1 MNAAPGMT
9 VLILGSGAREH
20 ALAEACGRPA
30 RIVVA
35 PGNDGMRGIA
45 ETRNC
50 DLVDHAA
57 VVALAKNCGADLVI
71 VGPEAPLVAGIAD
84 ALEAEGFTVLGPSR
98 MAARLEG
105 SKAFMKAVAD
115 AAGVP
120 TARHASFT
128 DEAAALDHLA
138 ETGAPIVV
146 KADGLAAGKGVTVAD
161 DVETAREAIRDCLS
175 GRFGDAGATVV
186 LEEKL
191 DGPEISAFVLCD
203 GVGGTVWLG
212 DAQDHKH
219 LQDGDRG
226 PNTGG
231 MGAYSPAPVLTDAL
245 RAKVMDRIVHPSL
258 AEMSARGA
266 PFKGVLFCGLM
277 LTAEG
282 LKLLEFNVRLGD
294 PEAQVLLPRI
304 EDDVVALFD
313 AAARGRLT
321 DLAPPMLSSHAALG
335 IVMAAPGYPDAPRK
349 GDVIGGLEPGGQLAH
364 SVDDARIVHA
374 ATAWDGETWRAQ
386 GGRVLT
392 VVGMG
397 DTIRAARERAYDAAS
412 RVDWPTA
419 QMRSDIGWQAL
430 KGES

>member
-1 MNAAPGMT
+1 MSDAHAKT

-20 ALAEACGRPA
+20 ALAEACGRSA

-45 ETRNC
+45 DTQAC
-50 DLVDHAA
+50 DLSDHAA
-57 VVALAKNCGADLVI
+57 VVALARSCGADLAI
-71 VGPEAPLVAGIAD
+71 VGPEEPLVAGIAD
-84 ALEAEGFTVLGPSR
+84 ALEAEGFAVLGPSR
-98 MAARLEG
+98 TAAQLEG
-105 SKAFMKAVAD
+105 SKVFMKAVAE

-128 DEAAALDHLA
+128 EEATALAHLA
-138 ETGAPIVV
+138 EMGAPIVV

-161 DVETAREAIRDCLS
+161 NVETARQAILDCFS
-175 GRFGDAGATVV
+175 GRFGAAGATVV

-203 GVGGTVWLG
+203 GAGGAVWLG
-212 DAQDHKH
+212 NAQDHKRLH
-219 LQDGDRG
+219 DGDRG

-231 MGAYSPAPVLTDAL
+231 MGAYSPAPVLADAL
-245 RAKVMDRIVHPSL
+245 RDEVMNRIVAPSL

-266 PFKGVLFCGLM
+266 PFKGILFCGLM
-277 LTAEG
+277 LTDNG
-282 LKLLEFNVRLGD
+282 LKLLEFNVRFGD

-304 EDDVVALFD
+304 EGDVVALFD
-313 AAARGRLT
+313 AAAHGRLT
-321 DLAPPMLSSHAALG
+321 DLAPPTLSSQAALG
-335 IVMAAPGYPDAPRK
+335 VVMAATGYPDAPRK
-349 GDVIGGLEPGGQLAH
+349 GDVIGGLGPDGQLAQ

-374 ATAWDGETWRAQ
+374 ATAWNGETWTAQ

-397 DTIRAARERAYDAAS
+397 DTIRAARTQAYDAAS
-412 RVDWPTA
+412 RIDWLGA

-430 KGES
+430 KGDR